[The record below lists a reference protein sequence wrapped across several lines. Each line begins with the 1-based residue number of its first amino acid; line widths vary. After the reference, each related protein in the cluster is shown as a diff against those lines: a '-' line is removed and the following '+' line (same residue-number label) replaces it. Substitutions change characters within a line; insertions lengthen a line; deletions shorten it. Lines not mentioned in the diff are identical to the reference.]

1 MPIYYEENS
10 QKPYQDIPPAAQSMR
25 LDMHKTMIYPGLW
38 IYSRIKKL
46 LYLRENIKKRRIQ
59 PERKI

>member
-25 LDMHKTMIYPGLW
+25 LDMHKTMIYPGL
-38 IYSRIKKL
+38 
-46 LYLRENIKKRRIQ
+46 
-59 PERKI
+59 